1 MDNHTSDTT
10 LYRIDSSRNMARY
23 YLLSIQPDLFGGFSL
38 LRNWGRIGS
47 GGQMRIDLFDDAKS
61 VRKACDRLL
70 QIKLKRGYYVKN
82 ITLSAD
88 I

>member
-1 MDNHTSDTT
+1 MNNHASDTT
-10 LYRIDSSRNMARY
+10 LYRIDSSQNMARY
-23 YLLSIQPDLFGGFSL
+23 YLLSIQPNLFGGFSL

-61 VRKACDRLL
+61 VRKARDRLL
-70 QIKLKRGYYVKN
+70 QIKMKRGYYVQN
-82 ITLSAD
+82 TALNAD